1 MKKIYMIPTTQ
12 VIKLQTANL
21 MAGSMKFGGD
31 TNATSGNLSREGD
44 FWDDDNDYDE

>member
-12 VIKLQTANL
+12 VVKLQTAG
-21 MAGSMKFGGD
+21 MIAGSLPYGG
-31 TNATSGNLSREGD
+31 TTEQTSGNFSREGS